1 MGDCPLKAHH
11 PHRRRRRARV
21 ATGIIGLVIGAV
33 ALQFFRVQVL
43 QSSDYKL
50 QAESNRLRPLPIPA
64 PRGTIYDR
72 NGLIIADNIPGYAV
86 YVLAAPRDSMR
97 VALRRLQLVLD
108 LSQPRIELLEARIR
122 RNQPLL
128 VDVDADLDAVAA
140 LEERGS
146 EFPGIYIEMRPKR
159 RYRSGAAIGHALG
172 FVAEIAADELA
183 MPRFRGYEQG
193 ILVGKAGIERQYEE
207 LLQGTRGV
215 RILEVDATGRL
226 VGSFA
231 GREEDPSLPGEDVY
245 LNLDLPLMEW
255 IHSIFPDSMRGAVV
269 ALDPADGAVLALYSA
284 PTMDPNDFVGGIET
298 ALWDELS
305 SDVGQP
311 LFNRAVLGRYAP
323 ASTWKLAAAG
333 IALDLGVVGPTE
345 VMPVP
350 CTGGITILGQ
360 YKRCWNPDGHGSLDL
375 AGAIANSCNVYFY
388 QLGARIGLDRMLEAG
403 TRLGF
408 SGYTGIDLPQE
419 NPGVFPRDRDFWV
432 DVFGYRPL
440 EGEVLSLA
448 IGQGPNDQTPIKM
461 AQFYTA
467 LARDGSAPAP
477 RLVKGPA
484 STDSWRL
491 DLSRAAIEELRKG
504 MRAVTSPGGTAYFR
518 TALEHWDIIG
528 KTGSGQN
535 PQDPE
540 RPHAWFAGMAGPP
553 GGEPE
558 IVVVV
563 LVEFGESGSR
573 MAAPIAA
580 KTADFFLRRKYGIPI
595 DTIQTLAE
603 HVAAGVPAPWAR

>member
-1 MGDCPLKAHH
+1 MKAQH
-11 PHRRRRRARV
+11 PHRRRNRARV
-21 ATGIIGLVIGAV
+21 AVGIIGIAVGAL
-33 ALQFFRVQVL
+33 AFQFFRVQVL
-43 QSSDYKL
+43 HSSDYVL
-50 QAESNRLRPLPIPA
+50 RSESNRLRPLPTPA

-72 NGLIIADNIPGYAV
+72 NGLIIADNVPGYAV
-86 YVLAAPRDSMR
+86 YLLAAPRDSMK
-97 VALRRLQLVLD
+97 VSLRRLQPHLG
-108 LSQPRIELLEARIR
+108 LSDARIIRLEGRIR
-122 RNQPLL
+122 RNLPLL
-128 VDVDADLDAVAA
+128 VDVDVGLEAVAV
-140 LEERGS
+140 LQERGL

-159 RYRSGAAIGHALG
+159 RYHAGAAMGHALG
-172 FVAEIAADELA
+172 FVAEITAEELEA
-183 MPRFRGYEQG
+183 PRFLEYEQG
-193 ILVGKAGIERQYEE
+193 MLIGKAGVERQYEE
-207 LLQGTRGV
+207 RLQGTRGV

-231 GREEDPSLPGEDVY
+231 GREGNPSLPGEDVHV
-245 LNLDLPLMEW
+245 NLDLPLMEW

-269 ALDPADGAVLALYSA
+269 ALDPADGGVLALYSA

-298 ALWDELS
+298 ELWDVLS
-305 SDVGQP
+305 NDPRKP

-333 IALDLGVVGPTE
+333 IALDAGVVGPTE
-345 VMPVP
+345 VMPEP
-350 CTGGITILGQ
+350 CTGGINILGQ
-360 YKRCWNPDGHGSLDL
+360 YKRCWNPAGHGFLDL

-388 QLGARIGLDRMLEAG
+388 QLGVRVGLDNMLEAG

-408 SGYTGIDLPQE
+408 SSQCGIDLPQE
-419 NPGVFPRDRDFWV
+419 NPGVFPKDRSFWV

-440 EGEVLSLA
+440 EGEVLSIA
-448 IGQGPNDQTPIKM
+448 IGQGPNDQTPLKM

-477 RLVKGPA
+477 RLLQGAEP
-484 STDSWRL
+484 TDSWRL
-491 DLSRAAIEELRKG
+491 DLSNSAIEELRKG

-518 TALEHWDIIG
+518 AALEHWDIIG
-528 KTGSGQN
+528 KSGSGQN

-558 IVVVV
+558 IVIVA
-563 LVEFGESGSR
+563 LVEFGESGPQV
-573 MAAPIAA
+573 AAPIVA
-580 KTADFFLRRKYGIPI
+580 KAADFYLRRKYGMPT

-603 HVAAGVPAPWAR
+603 HVLAGVPAPWANR

>member
-1 MGDCPLKAHH
+1 MKAHH
-11 PHRRRRRARV
+11 PHRRRDRARI
-21 ATGIIGLVIGAV
+21 AAGIIGLVIGAI
-33 ALQFFRVQVL
+33 AFQFFRVQVL
-43 QSSDYKL
+43 QSSDDKL
-50 QAESNRLRPLPIPA
+50 QAESNRLRLLPIPA

-86 YVLAAPRDSMR
+86 YVLAAPRDSMK
-97 VALRRLQLVLD
+97 VSLRRLQPLLD
-108 LSQPRIELLEARIR
+108 LSDPRIEVLGGRIR

-140 LEERGS
+140 LQERSS

-172 FVAEIAADELA
+172 FVSEIAAEELA
-183 MPRFRGYEQG
+183 TSRFTEYEQG
-193 ILVGKAGIERQYEE
+193 MLIGKAGIERQYEE

-231 GREEDPSLPGEDVY
+231 GREENPSLPGEDVH

-298 ALWDELS
+298 DLWNELS
-305 SDVGQP
+305 SDHRQP

-333 IALDLGVVGPTE
+333 IALDAGVVGPTE

-360 YKRCWNPDGHGSLDL
+360 YKRCWNPEGHGFLDL

-388 QLGARIGLDRMLEAG
+388 QLGVRVGLDRLLDAG

-408 SGYTGIDLPQE
+408 SGRCGIDLPEE
-419 NPGVFPRDRDFWV
+419 NPGVFPRDRNFWV

-448 IGQGPNDQTPIKM
+448 IGQGPNDQTPLKM

-477 RLVKGPA
+477 RLRKGTDP
-484 STDSWRL
+484 TDSWRL
-491 DLSRAAIEELRKG
+491 ELSRVAIEELRKG
-504 MRAVTSPGGTAYFR
+504 MRGVTAPGGTAYFG
-518 TALEHWDIIG
+518 TALEHWEVIG

-553 GGEPE
+553 GEEPE

-580 KTADFFLRRKYGIPI
+580 KAVDFYLRQKYGIPI
-595 DTIQTLAE
+595 DTVQTLAE
-603 HVAAGVPAPWAR
+603 HFAAGLPAPWANQ

>member
-1 MGDCPLKAHH
+1 MKAHH

-21 ATGIIGLVIGAV
+21 ATGLIGLVIGTI

-43 QSSDYKL
+43 ESSGFKL
-50 QAESNRLRPLPIPA
+50 QSESNRLRPIPTPA

-72 NGLIIADNIPGYAV
+72 NGLIIADNVPGYAV
-86 YVLAAPRDSMR
+86 YVLAAPRDSMK
-97 VALRRLQLVLD
+97 ASLRRLQPLLD
-108 LSQPRIELLEARIR
+108 LSDPRIELLEGRIR

-128 VDVDADLDAVAA
+128 VDVDADLGAVAA
-140 LEERGS
+140 LQERGS
-146 EFPGIYIEMRPKR
+146 DFPGIYLEMRPKR

-172 FVAEIAADELA
+172 FVSEIAADELA
-183 MPRFRGYEQG
+183 LPRFADYEQG
-193 ILVGKAGIERQYEE
+193 MLIGKAGIELQYEE

-215 RILEVDATGRL
+215 RILEVDASGRL

-231 GREEDPSLPGEDVY
+231 GREENPSVPGEDVQ

-255 IHSIFPDSMRGAVV
+255 INSIFPDSMRGAVV
-269 ALDPADGAVLALYSA
+269 ALDPADGGVLALYSA

-298 ALWDELS
+298 DVWDELS
-305 SDVGQP
+305 NDPRQP
-311 LFNRAVLGRYAP
+311 LFNRAVMGRYAP
-323 ASTWKLAAAG
+323 ASIWKLAAAG
-333 IALDLGVVGPTE
+333 IALDAGVIGPTE
-345 VMPVP
+345 VMPEP
-350 CTGGITILGQ
+350 CNGGITILGQ
-360 YKRCWNPDGHGSLDL
+360 YRRCWKNGGHGFLDL
-375 AGAIANSCNVYFY
+375 AGAIAHSCNVYFY
-388 QLGARIGLDRMLEAG
+388 QLGVRVGLDNMLEAG

-408 SGYTGIDLPQE
+408 SDLTGIDLPQE
-419 NPGVFPRDRDFWV
+419 NPGIFPKDRSFWV
-432 DVFGYRPL
+432 DVFGYRPQ

-477 RLVKGPA
+477 RLLKGPPP
-484 STDSWRL
+484 TDSWRL
-491 DLSRAAIEELRKG
+491 DLSRRAIEELRKG
-504 MRAVTSPGGTAYFR
+504 MRAVTSPGGTAYYR
-518 TALEHWDIIG
+518 TALEYWDIIG

-563 LVEFGESGSR
+563 LVEFGKSGAR
-573 MAAPIAA
+573 VAAPIAA
-580 KTADFFLRRKYGIPI
+580 KAADFYLRRKYGIPI

-603 HVAAGVPAPWAR
+603 HVEAGVPAPWARW